1 MSTVKFKNLFLL
13 STVEKRALHVPLH
26 PQKLL
31 IQGGN
36 GFGKSVIMKSLYE
49 ALGATPN
56 KIDARWKDAN
66 VASCLEFEFEDA
78 TWFSVKSHG
87 IFSLFDDK
95 GNRRFWGQRLVKD
108 WGPKLAEFFGFKL
121 EMVDKSGE
129 TLTPP
134 PAYLFAP
141 FYIDQDGSWDKTWV
155 SFRRDFY
162 LPQSAGTLADYH
174 SGIRPDGYYAAKADL
189 TKEKIVLSS
198 LETAVETLRQAMIQ
212 IEEIEGTTPT
222 YDLQEFASEC
232 DDLVAESERLLVLQ
246 AQHRRAIS
254 DLHEEVHLVRTEAA
268 LLRNA
273 LNEMRG
279 EFDLAASLPRQVECP
294 TCGYEYQNSLADR
307 FALIEDEGILSK
319 ALIESQSKLERLIKR
334 ERAERGK
341 LDAIGAS
348 LVRVEKILETQKQS
362 LSFND
367 VLVAA
372 GKTEAAK
379 LLRVSLN
386 EKVLAADASRNSAE
400 SLSAS
405 MNQFTDKK
413 RTSEI
418 RKFYRTLLSI
428 YSQKLDVHLDNPEK
442 QSIVSIGV
450 SRGSEGPRAL
460 LAYYYAFLHTK
471 TKFTTSVRFPV
482 VIDSPN
488 QQGQDNVHLPQ
499 MLHFIFDHVPAD
511 MQTIVAT
518 EDASEFELE
527 GVAIATYG
535 EAKRQVLRE
544 KEFDRVKAIFDPFF
558 KKILAME

>member
-1 MSTVKFKNLFLL
+1 MPTVKFKNLFLL
-13 STVEKRALHVPLH
+13 SQVEKRALHVPLH
-26 PQKLL
+26 SQKLL
-31 IQGGN
+31 IQGAN

-56 KIDARWKDAN
+56 KIDDRWKNAN
-66 VASCLEFEFEDA
+66 VASCLEFEFAGA
-78 TWFSVKSHG
+78 TWFSVKAHG
-87 IFSLFDDK
+87 VHSLFDDK
-95 GNRRFWGQRLVKD
+95 GVRRFWGQRLVKD

-121 EMVDKSGE
+121 EMVDKDGE

-141 FYIDQDGSWDKTWV
+141 FYVDQDGSWDNTWV

-162 LPQSAGTLADYH
+162 LPESAVTLADYH
-174 SGIRPDGYYAAKADL
+174 SGIRPDGYYTAKAEL

-198 LETAVETLRQAMIQ
+198 LETAVETLRQAMTQ

-246 AQHRRAIS
+246 AEHRRTVS
-254 DLHEEVHLVRTEAA
+254 DLHEESHLVRAEAV
-268 LLRNA
+268 LLKAA

-279 EFDLAASLPRQVECP
+279 EFELASSLPRQVECP
-294 TCGYEYQNSLADR
+294 TCGHEYQNSLAER
-307 FALIEDEGILSK
+307 FALIADEGVLSK
-319 ALIESQSKLERLIKR
+319 ALTDAQSKLERLVEK
-334 ERAERGK
+334 ERTERGK
-341 LDAIGAS
+341 LDAISTSMA
-348 LVRVEKILETQKQS
+348 RVQKILDTRKQS
-362 LSFND
+362 LSLND

-386 EKVLAADASRNSAE
+386 EKIVAADGSRTRAE
-400 SLSAS
+400 GLRSS
-405 MNQFTDKK
+405 MNEFTDRT

-418 RKFYRTLLSI
+418 RKFYRTRLSM
-428 YSQKLDVHLDNPEK
+428 YSQELDVHLDDPDK
-442 QSIVSIGV
+442 QSIVSINV
-450 SRGSEGPRAL
+450 ARGSEGPRAL

-471 TKFTTSVRFPV
+471 IAFTTNVRFPI

-488 QQGQDNVHLPQ
+488 QQGQDKVHLPQ
-499 MLHFIFDHVPAD
+499 MVKFIFDHVPDEA
-511 MQTIVAT
+511 QTIVAT
-518 EDASEFELE
+518 EDASGLEFE
-527 GVAIATYG
+527 GVTIATYG

-544 KEFDRVKAIFDPFF
+544 KEFDRVNAIFDPFF
-558 KKILAME
+558 QKILAME